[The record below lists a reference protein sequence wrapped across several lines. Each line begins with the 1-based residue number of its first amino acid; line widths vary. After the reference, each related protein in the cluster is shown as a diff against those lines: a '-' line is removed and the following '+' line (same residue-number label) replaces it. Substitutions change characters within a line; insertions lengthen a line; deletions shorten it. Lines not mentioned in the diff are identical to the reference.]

1 MLSVW
6 WNFEGVLH
14 FEMVPEGRSVTGK
27 ISNNDQSEA
36 GTSLARQRSLSP
48 CCPNTVQTT
57 RNV

>member
-14 FEMVPEGRSVTGK
+14 FEMVPEGRSVNADLYCQQLDK
-27 ISNNDQSEA
+27 V
-36 GTSLARQRSLSP
+36 

-57 RNV
+57 GNVWS